1 MSKGS
6 CDLSLFFANSQ
17 KENYKKH
24 KCAPGYLRIRVES
37 YLRIRVEI
45 FNYLVVLIDIMI
57 VMSLEASLTN
67 RSKPAATF
75 VEDVLVHAHCRCTCT
90 PFGCIHSW
98 HNNVSVHTRALLVYI
113 HFFVSHSSVHEAK
126 SLSLQISNFSN
137 SEGICAHIYDSMM
150 ENYSHDSTPRSQMIS
165 KSLYVCGSHSKNLIW
180 ICRPLPL
187 PQKWCPSDQ

>member
-1 MSKGS
+1 MCSWLPQDKGGKLPQDKGWKFSIIWWFSSILWLS
-6 CDLSLFFANSQ
+6 CRWRLAWQTAPSQRQLLS
-17 KENYKKH
+17 
-24 KCAPGYLRIRVES
+24 R
-37 YLRIRVEI
+37 
-45 FNYLVVLIDIMI
+45 
-57 VMSLEASLTN
+57 
-67 RSKPAATF
+67 TF
-75 VEDVLVHAHCRCTCT
+75 WCTHTVGAHAHHL
-90 PFGCIHSW
+90 GVCIHSW